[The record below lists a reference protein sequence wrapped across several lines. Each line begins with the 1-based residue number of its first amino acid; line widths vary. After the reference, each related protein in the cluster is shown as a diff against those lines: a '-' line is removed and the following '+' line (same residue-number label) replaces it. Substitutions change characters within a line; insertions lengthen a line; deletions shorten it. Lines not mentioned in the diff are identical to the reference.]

1 MISKFRMK
9 IDLLGQ
15 ALLIVAIVMLACFA
29 SGVATTNVM
38 LVVLGIWQLASAFH
52 LFYVYRHI
60 KRMNYVKT
68 SIVLAVSLPI
78 WMHFVGDFAY
88 LPVAG
93 VVIWYF
99 IQTISDTIKVYN
111 RPRSFWDL

>member
-15 ALLIVAIVMLACFA
+15 AILIVAILLLAFFA
-29 SGVATTNVM
+29 SGKAWTNVM

-52 LFYVYRHI
+52 LVYVYQHI
-60 KRMNYVKT
+60 KRLNYVKT
-68 SIVLAVSLPI
+68 AIVLAVSLPVWI
-78 WMHFVGDFAY
+78 HLVGSMAY
-88 LPVAG
+88 LPVVG
-93 VVIWYF
+93 VAVWYF
-99 IQTISDTIKVYN
+99 IQTVSDTIKVYN

>member
-15 ALLIVAIVMLACFA
+15 ALLIVAIVLLACFA
-29 SGVATTNVM
+29 SGLASTNVM

-60 KRMNYVKT
+60 RRLNYVKT

-78 WMHFVGDFAY
+78 WMHLVGDLAY

-99 IQTISDTIKVYN
+99 SDTISDTIKVYN

>member
-15 ALLIVAIVMLACFA
+15 VVLLVAILLLVFFA
-29 SGVATTNVM
+29 TGRAWTNIM
-38 LVVLGIWQLASAFH
+38 LVVLGLWQMASAFH
-52 LFYVYRHI
+52 LLYVYSHI
-60 KRMNYVKT
+60 KRLNYVKT
-68 SIVLAVSLPI
+68 AVVLSVSLPVWI
-78 WMHFVGDFAY
+78 HLVGAFAY

-93 VVIWYF
+93 VVVWYF
-99 IQTISDTIKVYN
+99 VQTIADTIKVYN

>member
-9 IDLLGQ
+9 IDVLGQ
-15 ALLIVAIVMLACFA
+15 AVLIMAIVLLACFA
-29 SGVATTNVM
+29 SGLGSTNAM

-52 LFYVYRHI
+52 LFYIYSHI
-60 KRMNYVKT
+60 KRLNYVKT
-68 SIVLAVSLPI
+68 AIVLAVSLPI
-78 WMHFVGDFAY
+78 WVYLVGNMAY

-99 IQTISDTIKVYN
+99 FQTISDTIKVYN

>member
-15 ALLIVAIVMLACFA
+15 AILIVAILLLAFFA
-29 SGVATTNVM
+29 SGKAWTNVM
-38 LVVLGIWQLASAFH
+38 LIVLGFWQMASAFH
-52 LFYVYRHI
+52 LVYLYQHI
-60 KRMNYVKT
+60 KRLNYVKT
-68 SIVLAVSLPI
+68 AIVLAVSLPVWI
-78 WMHFVGDFAY
+78 HLVGILAY

-93 VVIWYF
+93 VIVWYF

>member
-15 ALLIVAIVMLACFA
+15 AILIVAIVLLACFA
-29 SGVATTNVM
+29 SGLASTNTM
-38 LVVLGIWQLASAFH
+38 LIVLGIWQMASALH
-52 LFYVYRHI
+52 LLYVYSHI
-60 KRMNYVKT
+60 KRLNYVKT
-68 SIVLAVSLPI
+68 AIVLAVSLPI
-78 WMHFVGDFAY
+78 WMRFVGDLAY

-99 IQTISDTIKVYN
+99 VQTISDTIKVYN

>member
-15 ALLIVAIVMLACFA
+15 ALLIVAIVLLACFA
-29 SGVATTNVM
+29 SGLASTNAM
-38 LVVLGIWQLASAFH
+38 LIVLGIWQMASALH
-52 LFYVYRHI
+52 LLYVYSHI
-60 KRMNYVKT
+60 KRLNYVKT
-68 SIVLAVSLPI
+68 AVVLAVSLPI
-78 WMHFVGDFAY
+78 WMRFVGDLAY

-99 IQTISDTIKVYN
+99 VQTIFDTIKVYN

>member
-15 ALLIVAIVMLACFA
+15 AVLIVAIVLLACFA
-29 SGVATTNVM
+29 SGVASTNTM
-38 LVVLGIWQLASAFH
+38 LAVLGIWQLASAFH
-52 LFYVYRHI
+52 LFYVYSHI
-60 KRMNYVKT
+60 KRLNYVKT
-68 SIVLAVSLPI
+68 AIVLATSLPI
-78 WMHFVGDFAY
+78 WMHLVGNLAY

-99 IQTISDTIKVYN
+99 VQTISDTIKVYN

>member
-1 MISKFRMK
+1 MK

-15 ALLIVAIVMLACFA
+15 AVLIVAIVLLALFA
-29 SGVATTNVM
+29 SGIRSTNTM
-38 LVVLGIWQLASAFH
+38 LVVLGIWQLVSALH
-52 LFYVYRHI
+52 LIYVYSHI
-60 KRMNYVKT
+60 KRLNYVKT
-68 SIVLAVSLPI
+68 AIVLAVSLPI
-78 WMHFVGDFAY
+78 WIYLVGILAY

-99 IQTISDTIKVYN
+99 VQTITDTIKVYN

>member
-15 ALLIVAIVMLACFA
+15 AVLIVAILLLVFFA
-29 SGVATTNVM
+29 SGIHTTNLM
-38 LVVLGIWQLASAFH
+38 LVVLGVWQLASAFH

-60 KRMNYVKT
+60 KRLNHVKT
-68 SIVLAVSLPI
+68 TIVLAISLPVWI
-78 WMHFVGDFAY
+78 HLVGGLAY
-88 LPVAG
+88 FPVAG

-99 IQTISDTIKVYN
+99 AQTISDTIKVYN

>member
-15 ALLIVAIVMLACFA
+15 AVLIVAIVLLACFA
-29 SGVATTNVM
+29 SGLASTNAM
-38 LVVLGIWQLASAFH
+38 LIVLGIWQMASALH
-52 LFYVYRHI
+52 LLYVYSHI
-60 KRMNYVKT
+60 KRLNYVKT
-68 SIVLAVSLPI
+68 AVVLAVSLPI
-78 WMHFVGDFAY
+78 WMRFVGDFAY

-99 IQTISDTIKVYN
+99 VQTISDTIKVYN